1 MDRSNLGE
9 QHVSWYVG
17 EQHVNWLQRRNGG
30 IEVHLYPLRC
40 TIPRFLFG
48 AGPRKLLEKVH
59 VAWEGH
65 CEVFERTNL
74 GHAGSQSCV
83 AHEEQ
88 AAAATMAGKQAAT
101 TATVAH
107 KE

>member
-1 MDRSNLGE
+1 M
-9 QHVSWYVG
+9 
-17 EQHVNWLQRRNGG
+17 
-30 IEVHLYPLRC
+30 HLYPLRR

-59 VAWEGH
+59 VARKGH
-65 CEVFERTNL
+65 REVFERAHL
-74 GHAGSQSCV
+74 GSQAVSRQAVIQSCV

-101 TATVAH
+101 AAH
-107 KE
+107 ME